1 MVKEN
6 ILNIRELNV
15 AISKSIKG
23 NFIYI
28 NDVYINNESYE
39 YKILMEQDIDNVNKM
54 EIEYDGNKT
63 NLKYDISNKIT
74 LENYLLQKKLNVA
87 SLLLIIKNVN
97 NLLNSISNYLL
108 SENSITLDFRTI
120 VIDKVN
126 NKTRL
131 KFCLVPNLNNDF
143 SYELSRFLM
152 KILRYID
159 INDKNAL
166 PLAYKL
172 FIKSA
177 KDNYTIDD
185 LLEVVKQYE
194 NDSENLYDIYDE
206 NLIFDENQIV
216 NEINEEK
223 EDFYD
228 LSKLYQNDDEKEEIN
243 NIDDEVLN
251 VVNSKDSLVIDNAT
265 KELLDS
271 FDEGTDTYE
280 EKKLKE
286 KKEIVHAHIK
296 LNPFKKLFMPLVSFV
311 LPISLYFSLSRY
323 EFIKILPYILLFE
336 IVLLLITIVGAFRR
350 VLRK

>member
-6 ILNIRELNV
+6 ILNIKELNV
-15 AISKSIKG
+15 SISKSIKG

-74 LENYLLQKKLNVA
+74 LENYLLQKKINVA

-228 LSKLYQNDDEKEEIN
+228 LSKLYQNDDEKEESS

-251 VVNSKDSLVIDNAT
+251 VVNSKESLVIDNAT

-271 FDEGTDTYE
+271 FDERIDTYE

-296 LNPFKKLFMPLVSFV
+296 LNLFKKLFMPLVSFV

-336 IVLLLITIVGAFRR
+336 IVLLLITIINAFRR

>member
-6 ILNIRELNV
+6 ILNIKELNV
-15 AISKSIKG
+15 SISKSIKG

-194 NDSENLYDIYDE
+194 NDSESLYDIYDE

-228 LSKLYQNDDEKEEIN
+228 LSKLYQNDDVKEESS

-251 VVNSKDSLVIDNAT
+251 VVNSNDSLVIDNAT

-296 LNPFKKLFMPLVSFV
+296 LNPIKKLFMPLVSFV

-350 VLRK
+350 ALGK

>member
-54 EIEYDGNKT
+54 EIEYEGNKT

-296 LNPFKKLFMPLVSFV
+296 LNPFKKIFMPLVSFV

-336 IVLLLITIVGAFRR
+336 IVLLLITIVSAFRR

>member
-6 ILNIRELNV
+6 ILNIKELNV
-15 AISKSIKG
+15 SISKSIKG

-74 LENYLLQKKLNVA
+74 LENYLLQKKINVA

-228 LSKLYQNDDEKEEIN
+228 LSKLYQNDDEKEESS

-251 VVNSKDSLVIDNAT
+251 VVNSKESLVIDNAT
-265 KELLDS
+265 KKLLDS
-271 FDEGTDTYE
+271 FE
-280 EKKLKE
+280 
-286 KKEIVHAHIK
+286 
-296 LNPFKKLFMPLVSFV
+296 
-311 LPISLYFSLSRY
+311 
-323 EFIKILPYILLFE
+323 
-336 IVLLLITIVGAFRR
+336 
-350 VLRK
+350 